1 MAARPEPG
9 GWTRQAI
16 KEEFVKESD
25 KKKKLSV
32 NIYLRG
38 PNMRPTILLLAVVA
52 AAAAVQIQAASSAGT
67 YSRFSCACKSYYQ
80 SCFYFSVSV
89 SVDRDSIIAQAIA
102 EAKEHGQR
110 QSLSREA
117 SRQAMKNGQLSSG
130 QVVGR
135 LFKKPSKLAVKQG
148 EARFMFEDM
157 VHRAERKLAEEQRK
171 SHAQVQSAEARAE
184 ELADELF
191 HKPGSKLT
199 EKEIA
204 LMFQESGCVTVR
216 EEPDCTDP
224 IVRVVRTIDG
234 TCNNLRE
241 PILGASSTEFRRMIN
256 AEYADG
262 VDSLRGGLQ
271 ARNSPLVGGF
281 GAFVP
286 PVPSARLISKT
297 ISFRNNSDEEQPFT
311 HILMQWG
318 QFLDHDMDLS
328 PELEPVPECE
338 DCEFTE
344 VCEPIPVVEDDPAFG
359 VGTLQNGNCLRFAR
373 SLPSCGMGRPGELP
387 PREQL
392 NDITS
397 FIDASQ
403 VYGSNEVVGTAVR
416 KFEDGLL
423 LEGKNFPG
431 NKPTLPIDKDDNV
444 ACLNAEDCFLAGDA
458 RANEQISLTIMHTL
472 WFREHNRLA
481 RELKRINPF
490 WNDERLFQEARKIV
504 GALIQKI
511 TYDDYLPKVLG
522 QATFDKIIG
531 PYTEYDPRLNPGI
544 PNSFATAAYR
554 YGHSLVRPAFN
565 RLGSDFLSIGKGPL
579 QLVDAFFNPD
589 QFKMSMGTD
598 PITRGLVTDNALKYD
613 AFLNS
618 VLTTQLF
625 AGKNRAGMDLAA
637 LNIQRGRDHGL
648 PPYLTWVSF
657 CDRLFPNLGVAPE
670 FEGQLNL
677 VRFLQLYGSLDT
689 VDLWIAGLAE
699 KRLPGAFF
707 GATFA
712 CIFGDTFLN
721 VRDGDR
727 FWHEKAGVFTPRQL
741 AEIKKGTL
749 SRIICDNSDNI
760 NDIQRD
766 AFLGNQRRI
775 NCRNIPSVSLE
786 PWRETPCFARVQ
798 VMPINSALLLSVFSR
813 VAVQQISFL
822 TQQFQASQQN
832 QFECMP
838 VSCPLQSEE
847 TFVLFTT
854 DNPASIV
861 PNELLSPNLNRRNSR
876 YRAEWPRAIFDSQN
890 TGVFTSLANCRRS
903 NNVALTFSMRARE
916 QGLDTVDRLEQQ
928 QNEEQ
933 EETPEEVENEL
944 NKFFGD
950 GGAKETSAVPST
962 GTVEAEEMVS
972 DQALASQLEQ
982 ALKDLA
988 L

>member
-1 MAARPEPG
+1 M
-9 GWTRQAI
+9 
-16 KEEFVKESD
+16 
-25 KKKKLSV
+25 
-32 NIYLRG
+32 
-38 PNMRPTILLLAVVA
+38 
-52 AAAAVQIQAASSAGT
+52 
-67 YSRFSCACKSYYQ
+67 KS
-80 SCFYFSVSV
+80 
-89 SVDRDSIIAQAIA
+89 
-102 EAKEHGQR
+102 
-110 QSLSREA
+110 
-117 SRQAMKNGQLSSG
+117 GQLSSG

-224 IVRVVRTIDG
+224 YLWLFRSIDG

-271 ARNSPLVGGF
+271 ARNSPLVGGI

-344 VCEPIPVVEDDPAFG
+344 VCEPIHVADDDPAFG

-373 SLPSCGMGRPGELP
+373 SLPACGMGRPGELP

-403 VYGSNEVVGTAVR
+403 VYGSNEIVGTAVR

-423 LEGKNFPG
+423 LEGMKFP

-490 WNDERLFQEARKIV
+490 WNDERFFQEARKIV

-565 RLGSDFLSIGKGPL
+565 RLGSNFRSIGKGPL

-677 VRFLQLYGSLDT
+677 VRFLELYGSLDT

-727 FWHEKAGVFTPRQL
+727 FWHEKAGVFTPNQL
-741 AEIKKGTL
+741 VEIKKGTL

-766 AFLGNQRRI
+766 AFLSNQRRI
-775 NCRNIPSVSLE
+775 KCRNIPSVNLDR
-786 PWRETPCFARVQ
+786 WREAPCFARVQ

-813 VAVQQISFL
+813 AI
-822 TQQFQASQQN
+822 TQQGIASFAQVFQPSEAN
-832 QFECMP
+832 QFQCMA
-838 VSCPLQSEE
+838 VACPTAASGTIVLVDSNMDTTANMMPNADLAKNQLSRNNRYFA
-847 TFVLFTT
+847 TWPKNAFNRGGDGLFTSES
-854 DNPASIV
+854 ACQ
-861 PNELLSPNLNRRNSR
+861 NSG
-876 YRAEWPRAIFDSQN
+876 D
-890 TGVFTSLANCRRS
+890 VSLT
-903 NNVALTFSMRARE
+903 VSMGADLQQDEEME
-916 QGLDTVDRLEQQ
+916 Q
-928 QNEEQ
+928 
-933 EETPEEVENEL
+933 PKEVEKEL
-944 NKFFGD
+944 EKFFGEE
-950 GGAKETSAVPST
+950 GIGKASQTLGEA
-962 GTVEAEEMVS
+962 AEEEEDIGM
-972 DQALASQLEQ
+972 DTYDKALASQLEQ
-982 ALKDLA
+982 ALNDLA